1 MNEAR
6 TCQSGNRVL
15 AVIRVAAGPGIA
27 DGKQVKKCFFR
38 CLSSF
43 SFSYETEVEAS
54 QAMHIVKIVVPVPM
68 SAVPANACFPLVM
81 WWQG

>member
-1 MNEAR
+1 M
-6 TCQSGNRVL
+6 

-27 DGKQVKKCFFR
+27 DGKQVKKFFFR
-38 CLSSF
+38 CLRFFF

-68 SAVPANACFPLVM
+68 SAVPANAWFPLVM